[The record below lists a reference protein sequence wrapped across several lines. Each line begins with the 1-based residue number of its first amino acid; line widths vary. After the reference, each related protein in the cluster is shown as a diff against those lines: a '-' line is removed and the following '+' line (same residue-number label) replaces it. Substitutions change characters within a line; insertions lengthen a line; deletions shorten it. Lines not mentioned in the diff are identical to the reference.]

1 MRDFN
6 NYQNNTDKSQADA
19 MNAIKNFA
27 GKYEGASEN
36 ELLSEIMKEA
46 EKGRRNGT
54 LTDSDIDRFK
64 SMREPLLNSS
74 QRAKL
79 NKIVDKI
86 KKN

>member
-6 NYQNNTDKSQADA
+6 NYSTGSKSQKDT
-19 MNAIKNFA
+19 MDAIKNFA

-36 ELLSEIMKEA
+36 ELILEIMKEA

-64 SMREPLLNSS
+64 NMLEPMLNSA
-74 QRAKL
+74 QRQKL
-79 NKIVDKI
+79 YKVIEQI
-86 KKN
+86 KKS

>member
-6 NYQNNTDKSQADA
+6 NYQKNTDKSQADA

-27 GKYEGASEN
+27 GKYEGASES

-46 EKGRRNGT
+46 EKGRKNGT

-64 SMREPLLNSS
+64 SMLEPMLNSS

>member
-6 NYQNNTDKSQADA
+6 NYSTGSKSQKDT
-19 MNAIKNFA
+19 MDAIKNFA

-36 ELLSEIMKEA
+36 ELILEIMKEA

-54 LTDSDIDRFK
+54 LTDTDIDRFK
-64 SMREPLLNSS
+64 NMLEPMLNSA
-74 QRAKL
+74 QKQKL
-79 NKIVDKI
+79 YKVIEKI

>member
-6 NYQNNTDKSQADA
+6 NYQKNTDQSQADA
-19 MNAIKNFA
+19 LNAIKNFA
-27 GKYEGASEN
+27 GKYEGASES

-46 EKGRRNGT
+46 EKGRKNGT

-64 SMREPLLNSS
+64 SMLEPMLNGS

>member
-1 MRDFN
+1 MRILTFSD
-6 NYQNNTDKSQADA
+6 
-19 MNAIKNFA
+19 IKLPIT
-27 GKYEGASEN
+27 ASEN

-64 SMREPLLNSS
+64 SMLEPMLNSS

>member
-6 NYQNNTDKSQADA
+6 NYQKGGDKSQTDA
-19 MNAIKNFA
+19 MSAIKNFA
-27 GKYEGASEN
+27 NKYEGASEN

-54 LTDSDIDRFK
+54 LSDSDIDRFK
-64 SMREPLLNSS
+64 SMLEPMLNSS
-74 QRAKL
+74 QKQKL
-79 NKIVDKI
+79 NKVIEKI

>member
-6 NYQNNTDKSQADA
+6 NYQKNTDKSQSDA

-64 SMREPLLNSS
+64 SMLEPMLNSS

>member
-54 LTDSDIDRFK
+54 LTDGDIDRFK
-64 SMREPLLNSS
+64 SMLEPMLNSS

>member
-6 NYQNNTDKSQADA
+6 NYQKSGDKNQADA

-27 GKYEGASEN
+27 GKYEGASES

-46 EKGRRNGT
+46 EKGRKNGT
-54 LTDSDIDRFK
+54 LSDSDIDRFK
-64 SMREPLLNSS
+64 SVLEPMLNSS

>member
-6 NYQNNTDKSQADA
+6 NYQKGVDKNQADT

-36 ELLSEIMKEA
+36 ELLSEIMREA

-54 LTDSDIDRFK
+54 LSDSDIDRFK
-64 SMREPLLNSS
+64 SMLEPMLNSS
-74 QRAKL
+74 QRQKL
-79 NKIVDKI
+79 HKVIEKI

>member
-1 MRDFN
+1 
-6 NYQNNTDKSQADA
+6 
-19 MNAIKNFA
+19 
-27 GKYEGASEN
+27 
-36 ELLSEIMKEA
+36 MKEA
-46 EKGRRNGT
+46 EKGRKNGT

-64 SMREPLLNSS
+64 SMLEPMLNGS

>member
-6 NYQNNTDKSQADA
+6 NYNNSNNKTQKDTMD
-19 MNAIKNFA
+19 AIKNFA
-27 GKYEGASEN
+27 GKYEGVSEN
-36 ELLSEIMKEA
+36 ELILEIMKEA

-64 SMREPLLNSS
+64 NMLEPMLNSS
-74 QRAKL
+74 QKAKL
-79 NKIVDKI
+79 NKVIEKI

>member
-6 NYQNNTDKSQADA
+6 NYSTGSKSQKDT
-19 MNAIKNFA
+19 MDAIKNFA

-36 ELLSEIMKEA
+36 ELILEIMKEA

-64 SMREPLLNSS
+64 NMLEPMLNSA
-74 QRAKL
+74 QRQKL
-79 NKIVDKI
+79 YKVIEKI
-86 KKN
+86 KKS

>member
-6 NYQNNTDKSQADA
+6 NYQKNTDKSQADA

-27 GKYEGASEN
+27 GKYEGASES

-64 SMREPLLNSS
+64 SMLEPMLNSS